1 MSKQIYSAWLDWP
14 VGQGVFANIYATDW
28 ENTFAEFAEVFDL
41 EDLRDDIL
49 DQFNELTER
58 FDRLA
63 HGEAPSQDSRNGHRK
78 YLWEFFELIS
88 TDQIDGYKQ
97 QMQFFSN
104 ALGEKIN
111 GLDSDSSTGIIISNA
126 NPVRPR
132 IVQNRPKWVDIQL
145 KPEAFPPAEHSHGPS
160 DFPDLSLEINS
171 KIPLTQKGASNG
183 VASLDGTGKVPA
195 SQIPVFN
202 PTLQIVNTIGER
214 NALSPTGNLPVYVK
228 NATADSTVLTGGAFY
243 LYELASGTWV
253 KLSEMES
260 MDIIQSWVNIID
272 KPEYFPSNIENIVGL
287 QTALNSKRAIGDIPA
302 LEITESVSRRFV
314 SDSEKTLWN
323 NTIHNAG
330 NISGSQSFAGF
341 NSNRTYKATLIDNT
355 TFAEISG
362 GVEGNVYVMVFLQDS
377 TGGRTISFPTN
388 VKIPTGEAPD
398 LGANKKS
405 ILTMYFDGTNYLGS
419 WKKGWS

>member
-1 MSKQIYSAWLDWP
+1 MSKGIYSAWLDWP
-14 VGQGVFANIYATDW
+14 VGGEIFANIYATDW
-28 ENTFAEFAEVFDL
+28 ENEYVEFAEVSDL
-41 EDLRDDIL
+41 EDLRDSIL

-126 NPVRPR
+126 NPIRPR
-132 IVQNRPKWVDIQL
+132 IVQNKPKWVDIQL
-145 KPEAFPPAEHSHGPS
+145 KPDAFPPEPHSHGSS

-171 KIPLTQKGASNG
+171 KIPLTQKGISNG
-183 VASLDGTGKVPA
+183 VATLDGSGKIPA

-202 PTLQIVNTIGER
+202 PTLQIVNTIAER

-228 NATADSTVLTGGAFY
+228 NAIGDTSVISGGAFY
-243 LYELASGTWV
+243 LYELSSGTWI

-260 MDIIQSWVNIID
+260 MDIIQSWLNIID
-272 KPEYFPSNIENIVGL
+272 KPEFFPSTIENVVGL
-287 QTALNSKRAIGDIPA
+287 QVALNGKRPVGNIPA
-302 LEITESVSRRFV
+302 SEISESVSRRFV

-323 NTIHNAG
+323 NSILDLGNLTGTISFNA
-330 NISGSQSFAGF
+330 F
-341 NSNRTYKATLIDNT
+341 NLYRTVKGTLIGNL
-355 TFAEISG
+355 TFDAFSG
-362 GVEGNVYVMVFLQDS
+362 GIEGNVYVIAFTQD
-377 TGGRTISFPTN
+377 TIGGRTIIFPSN
-388 VKIPTGEAPD
+388 IKIPTGESLD

-405 ILTMYFDGTNYLGS
+405 ILTMYFDGTNYLSS
-419 WKKGWS
+419 WKKGW